1 MSAAIVGHFL
11 AAAIGA
17 SLGLIG
23 GGGSILAVP
32 VLVYV
37 MGIAP
42 KSAIAMSLV
51 IVGTVSFLGAIPHWR
66 LGNVRVQIALMFA
79 PTAMLGAYLGA
90 RLAAL
95 PFITDTVQM
104 GLFAVTMLLAAVL
117 MIYKSVQ
124 PSPTASE
131 LEEQGSEP
139 TSKHR
144 HVWFLVALEG
154 LGVGLLTGLVGV
166 GGGFAIVPAL
176 VLLENIPIKQAAGT
190 SLSIIALKSAT
201 GFLGYLGQVEL
212 DWQLMAS
219 FTLAASG
226 GTLLGVYFVPSI
238 KAQQL
243 QKGLGGFLLLIAG
256 FILWQNWLRGD
267 HPG

>member
-1 MSAAIVGHFL
+1 MIVGHFL
-11 AAAIGA
+11 AIAIGA

-37 MGIAP
+37 MGVAP
-42 KSAIAMSLV
+42 KTAIAMSLV

-66 LGNVRVQIALMFA
+66 LGNVRLKTALLFA
-79 PTAMLGAYLGA
+79 PAAMLGSYLGA

-104 GLFAVTMLLAAVL
+104 GLFATTMLLAAVL

-124 PSPTASE
+124 PSPTVSE
-131 LEEQGSEP
+131 LEQDSQP

-144 HVWFLVALEG
+144 HVWFWVALEG

-176 VLLENIPIKQAAGT
+176 VWLENIPIKQAVGT
-190 SLSIIALKSAT
+190 SLLIIGLKSAT

-226 GTLLGVYFVPSI
+226 GTLLGVYFVSSI

-243 QKGLGGFLLLIAG
+243 QKGFGGFLLLIAG
-256 FILWQNWLRGD
+256 FILWQNW
-267 HPG
+267 HTIS